1 MRIITLFVLLF
12 AFGVSEAQ
20 QIVFA
25 PAFSYFKDETTNKNN
40 AADDSESKRTMFD
53 IKLAYLHY
61 SGLYLGG
68 IYTTGK
74 IGDDKTS
81 GVGPTLGYSH
91 YSGFYALFSY
101 YLMSKYEV
109 DPNTSGLTY
118 RELSDGM
125 GAQVDIGWVFPLTS
139 TFSIGPQISY
149 RSINYKKAEDGA
161 GLEFD
166 SDITKSSISPYVSLW
181 FQF

>member
-1 MRIITLFVLLF
+1 MRIVTLLVLLF

-25 PAFSYFKDETTNKNN
+25 PAFSYFKDEVTDKNN
-40 AADDSESKRTMFD
+40 SANDSESTRTIFD
-53 IKLAYLHY
+53 LKLAYLHY

-68 IYTTGK
+68 LYTTSK
-74 IGDDKTS
+74 IGDDKMM

-91 YSGFYALFSY
+91 YSGFYALFTY
-101 YLMSKYEV
+101 HLMSKYEV
-109 DPNTSGLTY
+109 ANNGG
-118 RELSDGM
+118 EFNDGM

-139 TFSIGPQISY
+139 VFSIGPQLSY
-149 RSINYKKAEDGA
+149 RSINYKKFESGGAETTV
-161 GLEFD
+161 
-166 SDITKSSISPYVSLW
+166 DITRSSISPYVSLW